1 VAETEV
7 AGFFVLAGLGG
18 NGIQLAPALGE
29 VVVDRA

>member
-7 AGFFVLAGLGG
+7 AGFFVLAGPGR
-18 NGIQLAPALGE
+18 NGIQLAPALDE